1 MPNSPQSNFTFH
13 ELAAGPIRLK
23 FQDGELRYLRVG
35 GREIVRRIYFA
46 VRDMIYDTILPEFTE
61 LEIKRCEDSFTIYLE
76 AVCKNAEVDYRWSGE
91 IIGTADGTITFKVT
105 GKACSAFASPRI
117 GLCVLFGTPALAGQ
131 GYEVSGVK
139 GSSTGVFPTEV
150 SPSILE
156 AQLNTLRYTTPDAM
170 TVTLDITGDGCGLED
185 QRNYGDTSYKA
196 YHSLQHAKGVALP
209 VGEERGD
216 TLTLSVRNVPQIE
229 IAPTPLSVTIGDIAG
244 TLQLPAL
251 TSSTV
256 AGSGDWFVK
265 INSKRDNYRAAKT
278 VTWGYNPA
286 AHLFDD
292 DTFTENLPAI
302 IDQVKAARAF
312 LPADAVIRIEPLSL
326 DAPYPRPG
334 REPRNRTQFGAAWL
348 AAAMAY
354 ISQTGIDEVVTN
366 INPGPADQLAHE
378 FASYAGC
385 PVLAVTTATAPIA
398 AFGVKKDHIS
408 IVWVINVSNEEQE
421 CLIHDL
427 SRCEATGTEGN
438 AGFPQLITLA
448 PYEVCRLTKVE

>member
-1 MPNSPQSNFTFH
+1 MPDSMQSNFSFH

-46 VRDMIYDTILPEFTE
+46 VRDMIYDTIVPQFTA
-61 LEIKRCEDSFTIYLE
+61 LNIKRDRDSFTIYLE
-76 AVCKNAEVDYRWSGE
+76 AVCKNAEVDYRWTGE

-105 GKACSAFASPRI
+105 GKPYSAFASPRI

-131 GYEVSGVK
+131 GYEVTGTQ
-139 GSSTGVFPTEV
+139 GSRTGVFPTEV

-156 AQLNTLRYTTPDAM
+156 QQLNTLHFTTPDAM

-209 VGEERGD
+209 MGEERSD
-216 TLTLSVRNVPQIE
+216 TLTLSVRNAPETE
-229 IAPTPLSVTIGDIAG
+229 ITPIPLSITIGEIMGA
-244 TLQLPAL
+244 LQLPAL

-265 INSKRDNYRAAKT
+265 INSQRDNYRATKT

-292 DTFTENLPAI
+292 DTFIENLPAI
-302 IDQVKAARAF
+302 IDQVKEARAF

-334 REPRNRTQFGAAWL
+334 REPRNRSQFGAAWF

-354 ISQTGIDEVVTN
+354 ISQTGIDEVVSN
-366 INPGPADQLAHE
+366 INPGPADQWAQE
-378 FASYAGC
+378 FAGYAGC
-385 PVLAVTTATAPIA
+385 PVLAVTATTPIA
-398 AFGVKKDHIS
+398 AFGVKKDCSS
-408 IVWVINVSNEEQE
+408 IVWVI
-421 CLIHDL
+421 DL
-427 SRCEATGTEGN
+427 SPLFSARQSRASAE
-438 AGFPQLITLA
+438 FPWSSGSST
-448 PYEVCRLTKVE
+448 